1 MEYIAHLNSE
11 DEQTVL
17 EHCQNTAKTASFFAA
32 EFGGE
37 NIARLQ
43 GLLHDGGKLT
53 ERFCQYILGNSHDK
67 RGDIDHSYAGAK
79 YICELADETD
89 KNKYYNVSRL
99 IARTIIS
106 HHGLHDWIDDDFE
119 DYFEKRVGKNDDY
132 EQIRKNIDE
141 LFGREMLIEL
151 LDKAQNEYEVL
162 RKSIRDFT
170 EKRRQK
176 NEEFAFY
183 LGMLERIFQ
192 SIIIDA
198 DRIDTASFMDNEPF
212 EEDYN
217 FEELWKNMHNE
228 IEKKVR
234 SFSENNDV
242 ISIQRQNISER
253 CAKFAKNNVG
263 ICRMVVPTGGGKTLS
278 SLRFAIEYC
287 REHGNERIVYAAPF
301 MSILEQNSDVIREI
315 AGNENFIEHH
325 SNAYADL
332 SDSEETEELKEFEL
346 HAERWDSLVIATTT
360 VQLLNTLFSAKTTCV
375 RRMHRLINSVI
386 IIDEVQSIPLKCIN
400 LFNLAVNFLNGIC
413 GTSVVLCSATQ
424 PAVDITRYP
433 IAFDEN
439 KSMTGDFSEDFRIFH
454 RSDIVSDIT
463 PYGFDYDEA
472 ADFCRKCFVDSG
484 NLLVIVNTKAA
495 ALNLYKRLS
504 ESCGNDAPVIH
515 LSTNMCPQHRR
526 DCIEQM
532 RSLLN
537 HSTPKPLICISTQLI
552 EAGVDISF
560 RCVVRSAAGL
570 DSAVQAA
577 GRCNRN
583 GECEKICKVH
593 IIKLKEE
600 KLGSL
605 EQIKISQGIFYSML
619 KSEKYTDLQSD
630 KAVSDFFTQLF
641 SEEKSILSYN
651 IKDCDRDTTI
661 LNLLALNKDR
671 YDASP
676 MTMSK
681 YSCQAFRTAGLLF
694 NVIDNR
700 ANDVIVPYNDEAE
713 KIIEELRT
721 SGKNT
726 TALLRKAQK
735 YTVSVYKGTEKK
747 LGENNAVYQLENGTL
762 VLEKRFYSKDFG
774 VNTEGAEQEVLMY

>member
-1 MEYIAHLNSE
+1 MEYIAHINSE
-11 DEQTVL
+11 DVQTVL
-17 EHCQNTAKTASFFAA
+17 EHCQNTAKAASIFAA
-32 EFGGE
+32 GFGGE
-37 NIARLQ
+37 NIAQLQ

-79 YICELADETD
+79 YICELADEKD

-99 IARTIIS
+99 IARTIVS

-132 EQIRKNIDE
+132 ELIRKNIDE
-141 LFGREMLIEL
+141 LFGRENLIDFLE
-151 LDKAQNEYEVL
+151 KAQKEYEAL
-162 RKSIRDFT
+162 RKSIRDFA
-170 EKRRQK
+170 ENRPQK
-176 NEEFAFY
+176 NDEFAFY

-192 SIIIDA
+192 SVIIDA
-198 DRIDTASFMDNEPF
+198 DRIDAASFMDKEPID
-212 EEDYN
+212 EDYN
-217 FEELWKNMHNE
+217 VEKLWKNMHNE
-228 IEKKVR
+228 IEKKVC
-234 SFSENNDV
+234 SFSKYNDA

-253 CAKFAKNNVG
+253 CAKFAENKVG

-287 REHGNERIVYAAPF
+287 CEHGKERIVYAAPF
-301 MSILEQNSDVIREI
+301 MSILEQNSDVIRKI

-325 SNAYADL
+325 SNAFADL
-332 SDSEETEELKEFEL
+332 SDSEDLEELREYEL
-346 HAERWDSLVIATTT
+346 HAERWDSPVIATTT
-360 VQLLNTLFSAKTTCV
+360 VQLLNTLFSAKMTCV
-375 RRMHRLINSVI
+375 RRMHRLVNSVI

-400 LFNLAVNFLNGIC
+400 LFNLAINFLTKIC
-413 GTSVVLCSATQ
+413 GTTVVLCSATQ
-424 PAVDITRYP
+424 PAVDITKYP
-433 IAFDEN
+433 IALDEK

-472 ADFCRKCFVDSG
+472 AVFCRKCFDDTG

-495 ALNLYKRLS
+495 ALNLYKRLK
-504 ESCGNDAPVIH
+504 ESCSDEATVIH

-526 DCIEQM
+526 EIIKKI

-537 HSTPKPLICISTQLI
+537 DKEPVICISTQLI

-583 GECEKICKVH
+583 GECENVCQVH

-600 KLGSL
+600 NLGSL
-605 EQIKISQGIFYSML
+605 SEIKIAQSIFSSML
-619 KSEKYTDLQSD
+619 RSEKYTDYQSD
-630 KAVSDFFTQLF
+630 EAVSAYFSQLF
-641 SEEKSILSYN
+641 FEEKSLLSYN
-651 IKDCDRDTTI
+651 IKDCGINTTI

-676 MTMSK
+676 MTMRK
-681 YSCQAFRTAGLLF
+681 YSCQAFKTAGLLF

-713 KIIEELRT
+713 KIIEELRS

-726 TALLRKAQK
+726 TALLRRAQK

-774 VNTEGAEQEVLMY
+774 VSIEGAEQEVLMF